1 MTTWVE
7 PVARYVG
14 LGLVVTL
21 ELAAVA
27 VVASV
32 IFGTALG
39 SLLTLPNRA
48 VRLLIRSYVELWR
61 GLPIIITLF
70 FIFFALPAVGLDV
83 STFLAAAVGLT
94 LWGSANV
101 AEIVRGAVQSIPAT
115 QGQAGRALGFSWL
128 STMRHVILPQAVR
141 RGVPPMVGLL
151 TNLIQSTTL
160 AALIGVTDILES
172 AQRSVERLTLSDGD
186 PHSVAI
192 LGAVLV
198 IFFIICFPLTVFSR
212 RLERRLG

>member
-1 MTTWVE
+1 MPVWVE
-7 PVARYVG
+7 PVVRYVG
-14 LGLVVTL
+14 QGLVVTL
-21 ELAAVA
+21 ELAVVA
-27 VVASV
+27 VVASIV
-32 IFGTALG
+32 VGTALG
-39 SLLTLPNRA
+39 SLMTLPSRP
-48 VRLLIRSYVELWR
+48 VRLGIRTYVELWR

-70 FIFFALPAVGLDV
+70 FIFFALPAIGLDI

-128 STMRHVILPQAVR
+128 RTMRHVILPQAVR
-141 RGVPPMVGLL
+141 RGVPPMVGLV
-151 TNLIQSTTL
+151 TNLIQATTL

-172 AQRSVERLTLSDGD
+172 SQRSIERLTLSEGN

-198 IFFIICFPLTVFSR
+198 VFFVICFPLSVLSR